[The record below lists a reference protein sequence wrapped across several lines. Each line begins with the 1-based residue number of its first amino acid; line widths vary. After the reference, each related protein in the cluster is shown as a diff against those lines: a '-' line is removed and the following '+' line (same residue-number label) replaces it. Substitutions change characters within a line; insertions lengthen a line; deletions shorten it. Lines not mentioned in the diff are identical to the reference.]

1 MKNLECEDWVQ
12 NIDSEQKPVILDV
25 RTYEEFVEKSIPGA
39 VLANILEPSE
49 FIDVI
54 EKIEK
59 DLKILVYCRSGVRS
73 EKACNILDQMG
84 FKETYNLKGGIL
96 EWEKRENKND

>member
-96 EWEKRENKND
+96 EWEKRENKK

>member
-1 MKNLECEDWVQ
+1 MENLEYEDWVK
-12 NIDSEQKPVILDV
+12 NIDSVQKPIILDV

-39 VLANILEPSE
+39 VLANILEPSQ
-49 FIDVI
+49 FMDII

-73 EKACNILDQMG
+73 EKACSILDQMG

-96 EWEKRENKND
+96 EWEKRENKR

>member
-1 MKNLECEDWVQ
+1 MINLECEDWVQ

>member
-1 MKNLECEDWVQ
+1 MKNLECEDWVK
-12 NIDSEQKPVILDV
+12 NIDSVQKPVILDV
-25 RTYEEFVEKSIPGA
+25 RTYEEFKEKSIPGA

-49 FIDVI
+49 FMDVI

-73 EKACNILDQMG
+73 EQACNILDQMG

-96 EWEKRENKND
+96 EWEKKENKK

>member
-1 MKNLECEDWVQ
+1 MKNLECEDWVK

-25 RTYEEFVEKSIPGA
+25 RTYEEFEKKSIPGA

-49 FIDVI
+49 FMDVI

-59 DLKILVYCRSGVRS
+59 NLKILVYCRSGVRS
-73 EKACNILDQMG
+73 EQACNILDQMG

-96 EWEKRENKND
+96 EWEKRENKK

>member
-12 NIDSEQKPVILDV
+12 NIDSDQKPVILDV

>member
-1 MKNLECEDWVQ
+1 M
-12 NIDSEQKPVILDV
+12 
-25 RTYEEFVEKSIPGA
+25 EKSIPGA

-73 EKACNILDQMG
+73 EQACNILDQMG

-96 EWEKRENKND
+96 EWEKRENKK

>member
-1 MKNLECEDWVQ
+1 MKNLECEDWLK

>member
-73 EKACNILDQMG
+73 EKACNILDQRG

>member
-1 MKNLECEDWVQ
+1 MGV
-12 NIDSEQKPVILDV
+12 V
-25 RTYEEFVEKSIPGA
+25 
-39 VLANILEPSE
+39 
-49 FIDVI
+49 

-73 EKACNILDQMG
+73 EQACNILDQMG

-96 EWEKRENKND
+96 EWEKKENKK

>member
-39 VLANILEPSE
+39 VLANILEPTE

>member
-1 MKNLECEDWVQ
+1 MKNLEYEDWVK
-12 NIDSEQKPVILDV
+12 NIDSVQKPIILDV

-39 VLANILEPSE
+39 VLANILEPSQ
-49 FIDVI
+49 FMDII

-73 EKACNILDQMG
+73 EKACGILDQMG

-96 EWEKRENKND
+96 EWEKRENKR

>member
-1 MKNLECEDWVQ
+1 MKNLECEDWVK
-12 NIDSEQKPVILDV
+12 NIDSVQKPVILDV
-25 RTYEEFVEKSIPGA
+25 RTYEEFKEKSIPGA

-49 FIDVI
+49 FMDVI
-54 EKIEK
+54 EKIDK

-73 EKACNILDQMG
+73 EQACNILDQMG

-96 EWEKRENKND
+96 EWEKRENKK

>member
-1 MKNLECEDWVQ
+1 MKNLECEDWVKK
-12 NIDSEQKPVILDV
+12 IDSEQKPVILDV
-25 RTYEEFVEKSIPGA
+25 RTHEEFEEKSIPGA

-49 FIDVI
+49 FMDVV

-73 EKACNILDQMG
+73 EQACNILDQMG

-96 EWEKRENKND
+96 EWEKKENKK

>member
-1 MKNLECEDWVQ
+1 MKNLEYEDWVK
-12 NIDSEQKPVILDV
+12 NIDSVQKPIILDV

-39 VLANILEPSE
+39 VLANILEPSQ
-49 FIDVI
+49 FMDII

-73 EKACNILDQMG
+73 EKACSILDQMG

-96 EWEKRENKND
+96 EWEKRENKR